1 DALVAAATPPGGP
14 ATLII
19 PQDTCWTDVDDVPSP
34 VAEVPPRALT
44 SPTEIDAVAAALREA
59 GRSAVVV
66 LGTTGLRGDAL
77 IAASRVAAATGCR
90 VMTQGMSG
98 RYERGAGI
106 PSFGGVPYF
115 PEQAVEALADATLM
129 VLAGS
134 TD

>member
-1 DALVAAATPPGGP
+1 LARPMSVWVHTTEKASQLAADGVDALVAAATPPGGP

-90 VMTQGMSG
+90 VM
-98 RYERGAGI
+98 
-106 PSFGGVPYF
+106 
-115 PEQAVEALADATLM
+115 
-129 VLAGS
+129 
-134 TD
+134 